1 MNTLYYRVSVK
12 FIIKLL
18 NLFVAKNT
26 IVVDPTEIFTNLTT
40 STVR

>member
-18 NLFVAKNT
+18 NLFIAEKT
-26 IVVDPTEIFTNLTT
+26 IEVDTTEIIPELTT
-40 STVR
+40 F